1 MSQLALDDVERDA
14 FSRHL
19 DGVGVAKLMWDEAPP
34 YPGLGRGASKGYSHL
49 CA

>member
-34 YPGLGRGASKGYSHL
+34 YPGLGSGSSEPNAHL
-49 CA
+49 